1 MQGGVPYASNF
12 HFDKE
17 KGEGMLGQWSLSDV
31 LVLAGF
37 SAALWITLRAL
48 LQVNGMSMPWDDW

>member
-1 MQGGVPYASNF
+1 
-12 HFDKE
+12 
-17 KGEGMLGQWSLSDV
+17 MLGQWSLSDV

-48 LQVNGMSMPWDDW
+48 LHVNGMSMPWDDW